1 MVEGQLSAMI
11 IFPIIILALLITTFA
26 IVWRRAYLMERQG
39 KIEEEPKPTKP
50 QEKQEVSEDLE
61 EGEGEIEIKPKL
73 DPNFAKAEELFGKRQ
88 YISAE
93 KWYLEA
99 VKNNPKNPKIYA
111 RLAVIYIEQNNLKDA
126 EEALKVAIELE
137 PDVASRHFNLSYVYN
152 SMGKAREAIAA
163 AKRAVKLDGDN
174 LKYRQWLNELRSR
187 PF

>member
-1 MVEGQLSAMI
+1 MI
-11 IFPIIILALLITTFA
+11 IFPIVILALLTATFVL
-26 IVWRRAYLMERQG
+26 IWRRAYLMERQG
-39 KIEEEPKPTKP
+39 KIDEEPKQVKP
-50 QEKQEVSEDLE
+50 REIEEKQEVSEDLE

-111 RLAVIYIEQNNLKDA
+111 RLAVIYIEQSNLKDA
-126 EEALKVAIELE
+126 EDALKVAIELE

-152 SMGKAREAIAA
+152 SMGETREAIAA

-174 LKYRQWLNELRSR
+174 IKYRQWLNEIRSR